1 MKHNITLLCNSL
13 NIFDVL
19 YYMPG
24 NNTSETPE
32 SIANQ
37 KETLSEIIQGTVYD
51 TSFNIIGFLDAAEN
65 LDSSQS
71 TTITTLAN
79 DIKGCINY
87 MKNDTEDM
95 EQVGVLLYIVSLPV
109 IQTAYY
115 YKYSNSSY
123 DADPNKWF
131 FYNNG
136 IRTSA
141 DADEWINWTNLTG
154 FPRPDSSRNENA
166 GVINVARL
174 ALKYAHA
181 YTAAMLNDINIINNI
196 NSASLTKDDVV
207 KMAKISFKAL
217 RGWIGCK
224 ENLEIIQSGATA
236 IKTREETRIG
246 TSIQDPD
253 DASRTIFNKI
263 PTNAAQTFDFLVYQA
278 RYSNQPGQYPSIWP
292 GNGTEYGGY
301 KYTQYGAELEYKL
314 IDQHTPGVYIW
325 GTLDPFTAIDA
336 RYNGKIRYDQHVQ
349 EGLIHGWVM
358 PESVW
363 NPPDYSHNAIYTTTQ
378 TNSLNR
384 TTNHYNH
391 DQLNLFN
398 LFTLDASNGYVTG
411 TISNTNFPKVGLCE
425 DTVDRDFALKAA
437 KAIEDWVP
445 PGILPAKTK
454 VLIQDKSDDI
464 TINTTPEQR
473 TKNSPQWD
481 PNVKYWDSFYIYDT
495 SM

>member
-1 MKHNITLLCNSL
+1 
-13 NIFDVL
+13 
-19 YYMPG
+19 MPG

-79 DIKGCINY
+79 DIKGCIKY

-95 EQVGVLLYIVSLPV
+95 EQVGLLLYIVSIPV

-115 YKYSNSSY
+115 YKYSNSEY

-131 FYNNG
+131 FNNNG
-136 IRTSA
+136 TRKSD
-141 DADEWINWTNLTG
+141 DADEWVNWTNLTG
-154 FPRPDSSRNENA
+154 FPRPDSTRNENA
-166 GVINVARL
+166 GVISVARL
-174 ALKYAHA
+174 ALIYARA
-181 YTAAMLNDINIINNI
+181 YTEEMLININSIINS

-246 TSIQDPD
+246 TSIEDPD
-253 DASRTIFNKI
+253 DASRTIFSKI
-263 PTNAAQTFDFLVYQA
+263 PTNAFDFLVYQA
-278 RYSNQPGQYPSIWP
+278 TYSPHPTHSHLPSYWP
-292 GNGTEYGGY
+292 GDGTEYGGY
-301 KYTQYGAELEYKL
+301 KYTQDGAKLEWKL
-314 IDQHTPGVYIW
+314 QTQYTPGVYIG
-325 GTLDPFTAIDA
+325 GTLDPFTAGGG
-336 RYNGKIRYDQHVQ
+336 RYKGKIRYDQPVQ
-349 EGLIHGWVM
+349 LGLIHGWVM

-363 NPPDYSHNAIYTTTQ
+363 NPPDYSHNAIYTTPQ
-378 TNSLNR
+378 VNSLNR
-384 TTNHYNH
+384 DINDYNH
-391 DQLNLFN
+391 NQLNLFN

-411 TISNTNFPKVGLCE
+411 TISDTNFPKVGLCE

-454 VLIQDKSDDI
+454 VLIQDKSDESEG
-464 TINTTPEQR
+464 INTTD
-473 TKNSPQWD
+473 TSKSLYHPQWD
-481 PNVKYWDSFYIYDT
+481 PYVKYWDSFYIYDT

>member
-1 MKHNITLLCNSL
+1 
-13 NIFDVL
+13 
-19 YYMPG
+19 MPG

-95 EQVGVLLYIVSLPV
+95 EQVGLLLYIVSIPV

-115 YKYSNSSY
+115 YKYSDSSY
-123 DADPNKWF
+123 NADPNKWF
-131 FYNNG
+131 FNDDG
-136 IRTSA
+136 TRISP
-141 DADEWINWTNLTG
+141 DADEWINWTNRTG
-154 FPRPDSSRNENA
+154 FPRPDSTRNENA
-166 GVINVARL
+166 GVISVARL

-181 YTAAMLNDINIINNI
+181 YTKEMLNNINNINNI

-253 DASRTIFNKI
+253 DASRTIFSKI
-263 PTNAAQTFDFLVYQA
+263 PTNAAQTFDFLVYKA
-278 RYSNQPGQYPSIWP
+278 SYSNQPRPYQNYPSYWP
-292 GNGTEYGGY
+292 GDGTEYGGY
-301 KYTQYGAELEYKL
+301 KYTQYGAKLEYKL
-314 IDQHTPGVYIW
+314 QDQHTPGVYIW
-325 GTLDPFTAIDA
+325 GTLDPFNAGGG
-336 RYNGKIRYDQHVQ
+336 RYNGKIRYDQQVQ

-363 NPPDYSHNAIYTTTQ
+363 NPPDYSHNAIYTTLQ

-384 TTNHYNH
+384 VTNHYNQ
-391 DQLNLFN
+391 DQLILFN

-454 VLIQDKSDDI
+454 VLIQDKSDESED
-464 TINTTPEQR
+464 INTIDTS
-473 TKNSPQWD
+473 KSLYHPQWD
-481 PNVKYWDSFYIYDT
+481 PYVKYWDSFYIYDT

>member
-1 MKHNITLLCNSL
+1 
-13 NIFDVL
+13 
-19 YYMPG
+19 MPG

-51 TSFNIIGFLDAAEN
+51 TSFNIIGFLDAAED

-95 EQVGVLLYIVSLPV
+95 EQVGVLLYIVSIPV

-115 YKYSNSSY
+115 YKYSNSSH

-131 FYNNG
+131 FNNG
-136 IRTSA
+136 VRISP

-154 FPRPDSSRNENA
+154 FPRPDSTSNENE
-166 GVINVARL
+166 GVISVARL

-181 YTAAMLNDINIINNI
+181 YTAAMLNNINNI

-246 TSIQDPD
+246 TPIPDPD
-253 DASRTIFNKI
+253 DASRTIFSKI

-278 RYSNQPGQYPSIWP
+278 TYSNLPSPYQNLPSYWP
-292 GNGTEYGGY
+292 GDGTQYGGY
-301 KYTQYGAELEYKL
+301 KTNAKLEYKL
-314 IDQHTPGVYIW
+314 QDQHTPGVYIN
-325 GTLDPFTAIDA
+325 GTLDPFTAIQG
-336 RYNGKIRYDQHVQ
+336 RYKGKIRYDQGVQ
-349 EGLIHGWVM
+349 LGLIHGWVM

-454 VLIQDKSDDI
+454 VLIQDKSDESI
-464 TINTTPEQR
+464 GINTNDLSQHLYH
-473 TKNSPQWD
+473 PQWD